1 MPREPSSIP
10 LPRALLD
17 AVDDSV
23 GPDRRSEFV
32 SRAVS
37 AALLR
42 RKLFHAQGDPGVES
56 WWPLEEMDFVLLSS
70 GEAWLQA
77 SEEE

>member
-1 MPREPSSIP
+1 V
-10 LPRALLD
+10 D
-17 AVDDSV
+17 ASV
-23 GPDRRSEFV
+23 GSEQRGEFV
-32 SRAVS
+32 TRAVS

-42 RKLFHAQGDPGVES
+42 RKLADGRGDPGVEP

-70 GEAWLQA
+70 GEAWLRG

>member
-1 MPREPSSIP
+1 MG
-10 LPRALLD
+10 L
-17 AVDDSV
+17 
-23 GPDRRSEFV
+23 DRRGEFV

-42 RKLFHAQGDPGVES
+42 RKLFHDAGDPGVEA

-70 GEAWLQA
+70 GEAWLRA